1 MLQVEATSFHPFQKD
16 TLRGYADLALSGT
29 GLRIRDVSV
38 HQRGERWWVKFPARS
53 YVGRDGETRY
63 QQLLEFDDP
72 AAEARFQELPLKA
85 LRFRFP
91 NALAAIPVTARDD
104 GREPHKSTMP

>member
-1 MLQVEATSFHPFQKD
+1 M
-16 TLRGYADLALSGT
+16 
-29 GLRIRDVSV
+29 
-38 HQRGERWWVKFPARS
+38 KFPARS